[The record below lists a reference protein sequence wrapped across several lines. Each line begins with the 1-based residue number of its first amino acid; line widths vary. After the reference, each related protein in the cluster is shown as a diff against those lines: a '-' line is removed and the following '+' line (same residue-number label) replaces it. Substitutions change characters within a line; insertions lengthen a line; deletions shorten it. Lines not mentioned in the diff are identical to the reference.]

1 MRQFLRGNITRS
13 PRRGGGRQNLLVDL
27 VEGAAASISPKVASA
42 LVAGIGRNG
51 QTIAAVIQSLE
62 GERRGGRGR
71 VRAGLGRFDRPRPEP
86 GG

>member
-1 MRQFLRGNITRS
+1 MRQFPRGNITRS
-13 PRRGGGRQNLLVDL
+13 PWRGGDRQNLLVDL

-42 LVAGIGRNG
+42 LVAGIDRNG
-51 QTIAAVIQSLE
+51 QATATAIQSPE

-86 GG
+86 GD